1 MKTNNIKKV
10 KTAMAALFV
19 SLIPLASCLI
29 ISCENDPYMYQG
41 TDAVWLS
48 GDVQQS
54 ATTDSVL
61 FSFKAN
67 GDIKET
73 TMNLIVTLVGNISD
87 KDRAFKLEVVGDET
101 NVSAGDYEI
110 GNTILPAGKRSVTI
124 PVKIKRSVSSVDL
137 TKNMAK
143 LTLKVTPTD
152 ELIAGII
159 ERSKYAIVWCDYLI
173 KPDWW
178 DRTIDYYIGSFTQAK
193 YKFILDF
200 ANMTSYV
207 FDDYSSIFGFQAKLV
222 NLLNEYNSNP
232 ANANRPEG
240 WPYLDDN
247 GQPLRF
253 GN

>member
-1 MKTNNIKKV
+1 MT
-10 KTAMAALFV
+10 MLFV
-19 SLIPLASCLI
+19 CSLPLASCLI
-29 ISCENDPYMYQG
+29 TSCENDPYMYQG

-48 GDVQQS
+48 GDAQQS

-67 GDIKET
+67 GDITEA
-73 TMNLIVTLVGNISD
+73 TMNLIVTLAGNTSD

-101 NVSAGDYEI
+101 NVSAADYEI

-124 PVKIKRSVSSVDL
+124 PVKIKRNISDVDL
-137 TKNMAK
+137 TKRMAK
-143 LTLKVTPTD
+143 LTLKVVPTD
-152 ELIAGII
+152 ELIAGIT
-159 ERSKYAIVWCDYLI
+159 ERNKYAIVWCDYLI

-178 DRTIDYYIGSFTQAK
+178 DRTIEYYIGAFTQAR

-200 ANMTSYV
+200 SGMTSFV
-207 FDDYSSIFGFQAKLV
+207 FDDYAAIFGFQAKLI